1 MCGLDAGAEPAGSTK
16 SAGTTAAR
24 RDLTLRKEAGVVAHM
39 PPVSS
44 NLDGAE
50 SGSTDA
56 TEIRTRSE
64 MARAGATHAAKHVN
78 ANDNEVVAELRL
90 AA

>member
-16 SAGTTAAR
+16 SAGITAAR
-24 RDLTLRKEAGVVAHM
+24 RDLTLRKEAGVVASL
-39 PPVSS
+39 PASS

-64 MARAGATHAAKHVN
+64 MARAGAIQAAKHVN
-78 ANDNEVVAELRL
+78 ANDNDVVAEVRL